1 MFRGETFFEKKVSPH
16 PTQKTLNWVN
26 MNFDLANCTIC
37 PRKCGVDRTKSAG
50 YCGASDK
57 IEVSKVMLHRWEEPC
72 ISGSDENRGSGSVSG
87 GSGAVFFTHCPLGC
101 VYCQNRDISRRSC
114 TGTVY
119 TIRELAEIFVK
130 LQNDGA
136 YNLNLVSPT
145 QYTPQIIEA
154 VKLARNGGFTLPVV
168 WNTGGYELPETIEA
182 LAGTVDIFLTDF
194 KYASPETA
202 ELYSAAEDYPEIA
215 AQSLAEMHRIT
226 GKCTFDENGMMTRG
240 VIVRH
245 LILPGHRADSVAVL
259 RKIAE
264 ILPVENIR
272 LSLMAQYTPE
282 FLPEDAADKCKKI
295 RRRITSFEYNAVL
308 DEAKRLGFDGYSQ
321 ERTSATKKYTPD
333 F

>member
-1 MFRGETFFEKKVSPH
+1 
-16 PTQKTLNWVN
+16 
-26 MNFDLANCTIC
+26 MNQVLTNCTVC
-37 PRKCGVDRTKSAG
+37 PRKCGIDRTKAAG

-72 ISGSDENRGSGSVSG
+72 VSGTDENR

-119 TIRELAEIFVK
+119 TVGGLAEIFMK

-136 YNLNLVSPT
+136 YNINLVSPT
-145 QYTPQIIEA
+145 HYTPQIIEA
-154 VKLARNGGFTLPVV
+154 VKLARQNGLNLPVV
-168 WNTGGYELPETIEA
+168 WNTGGYELPETVEA
-182 LAGTVDIFLTDF
+182 LSETVDIFLTDF

-202 ELYSAAEDYPEIA
+202 KLYSAAEDYPEIA
-215 AQSLAEMHRIT
+215 AKSLVKMYETAGQCM
-226 GKCTFDENGMMTRG
+226 FDDSGMMTRG

-245 LILPGHRADSVAVL
+245 LILPGHRADSIAVL
-259 RKIAE
+259 QKIAE

-282 FLPEDAADKCKKI
+282 FLEDSSDRYKKI

-308 DEAKRLGFDGYSQ
+308 DESERLGFDGWSQ

>member
-1 MFRGETFFEKKVSPH
+1 MSLSL
-16 PTQKTLNWVN
+16 Q
-26 MNFDLANCTIC
+26 NCTVC
-37 PRKCGVDRTKSAG
+37 PRKCGIDRTKSAG

-72 ISGSDENRGSGSVSG
+72 ISGTDEKR

-101 VYCQNRDISRRSC
+101 IYCQNRDISRRAC
-114 TGTVY
+114 TGTAY
-119 TIRELAEIFVK
+119 TVRELAEIFVK

-136 YNLNLVSPT
+136 YNINLVSPT

-154 VKLARNGGFTLPVV
+154 VRLAKADGLTLPVV
-168 WNTGGYELPETIEA
+168 WNTGGYELPETVEA
-182 LAGTVDIFLTDF
+182 LAETVDIFLTDF
-194 KYASPETA
+194 KYASPEA
-202 ELYSAAEDYPEIA
+202 AKFCSAAEDYPEIA
-215 AQSLAEMHRIT
+215 AESLAKMYENV
-226 GKCTFDENGMMTRG
+226 GACTFDENGMMTRG

-245 LILPGHRADSVAVL
+245 LILPGHRADSIAVL

-282 FLPEDAADKCKKI
+282 FLPDAAEEPVDKYKKL

-308 DEAKRLGFDGYSQ
+308 DESDRLGFDGYSQ

>member
-1 MFRGETFFEKKVSPH
+1 MDFNLT
-16 PTQKTLNWVN
+16 
-26 MNFDLANCTIC
+26 NCTVC
-37 PRKCGVDRTKSAG
+37 PRKCGIDRTKSAG

-57 IEVSKVMLHRWEEPC
+57 IEVSKVMLHHWEEPC
-72 ISGSDENRGSGSVSG
+72 ISGFDEKR

-119 TIRELAEIFVK
+119 SIRELADIFLG
-130 LQNDGA
+130 LQRDGA
-136 YNLNLVSPT
+136 YNINLVSPT
-145 QYTPQIIEA
+145 QYTPQIIDA
-154 VKLARNGGFTLPVV
+154 VKIAREDGLNLPVV
-168 WNTGGYELPETIEA
+168 WNTGGYELPETVEA

-202 ELYSAAEDYPEIA
+202 KLYSHAEDYPETA
-215 AQSLAEMHRIT
+215 AASLIKMYGLV
-226 GKCTFDENGMMTRG
+226 GKCTFDDAGMMTRG

-245 LILPGHRADSVAVL
+245 LILPGHRADSIAVL

-264 ILPVENIR
+264 ILPVENLR

-282 FLPEDAADKCKKI
+282 FLEEPSAADMPDRYKKI
-295 RRRITSFEYNAVL
+295 RRRITSFEYQAVL
-308 DEAKRLGFDGYSQ
+308 DESERLGFDGWSQ

>member
-1 MFRGETFFEKKVSPH
+1 MSLSL
-16 PTQKTLNWVN
+16 Q
-26 MNFDLANCTIC
+26 NCTVC
-37 PRKCGVDRTKSAG
+37 PRKCGIDRTKSAG
-50 YCGASDK
+50 YCGASDR
-57 IEVSKVMLHRWEEPC
+57 IEVSKVMLHQWEEPC
-72 ISGSDENRGSGSVSG
+72 ISGTDPNR

-101 VYCQNRDISRRSC
+101 IYCQNKDISRRTC

-119 TIRELAEIFVK
+119 TVRELAEIFVK
-130 LQNDGA
+130 LQSDGA
-136 YNLNLVSPT
+136 YNINLVSPT

-154 VKLARNGGFTLPVV
+154 VRLAKSEGLTLPIV
-168 WNTGGYELPETIEA
+168 WNTGGYELPETVEA

-202 ELYSAAEDYPEIA
+202 KLYSASEDYPEMA
-215 AQSLAEMHRIT
+215 AQSLAKMYET
-226 GKCTFDENGMMTRG
+226 VGECVFDENSMMTRG
-240 VIVRH
+240 IILRH
-245 LILPGHRADSVAVL
+245 LILPGHRADSIAVL

-282 FLPEDAADKCKKI
+282 FLPPASAETEEYKKI
-295 RRRITSFEYNAVL
+295 RRRITSFEYKAVL
-308 DEAKRLGFDGYSQ
+308 DESERLGFDGYSQ

>member
-1 MFRGETFFEKKVSPH
+1 MDFNLT
-16 PTQKTLNWVN
+16 
-26 MNFDLANCTIC
+26 NCTVC
-37 PRKCGVDRTKSAG
+37 PRKCGIDRTKSPG

-57 IEVSKVMLHRWEEPC
+57 IEVSKVMLHHWEEPC
-72 ISGSDENRGSGSVSG
+72 ISGTNSQR

-119 TIRELAEIFVK
+119 SVQELAEIFVK
-130 LQNDGA
+130 LQTDGA
-136 YNLNLVSPT
+136 YNINLVSPT
-145 QYTPQIIEA
+145 QYTPQILEA
-154 VKLARNGGFTLPVV
+154 VRLAKEGGLHLPVV
-168 WNTGGYELPETIEA
+168 WNTGGYELPETVRA

-202 ELYSAAEDYPEIA
+202 ELYSSAEDYPPA
-215 AQSLAEMHRIT
+215 AAESLAAMYAVT
-226 GKCTFDENGMMTRG
+226 GKCAFDEHGMMMRG

-245 LILPGHRADSVAVL
+245 LILPGHRADSTAVL

-282 FLPEDAADKCKKI
+282 FLEDSSDRFRKI

-308 DEAKRLGFDGYSQ
+308 DESKRLGFDGWSQ

>member
-1 MFRGETFFEKKVSPH
+1 
-16 PTQKTLNWVN
+16 
-26 MNFDLANCTIC
+26 MNQVLQNCTIC
-37 PRKCGVDRTKSAG
+37 PRKCGIDRTKSAG
-50 YCGASDK
+50 YCGASDQ

-72 ISGSDENRGSGSVSG
+72 ISGTDESR

-114 TGTVY
+114 VGTVY
-119 TIRELAEIFVK
+119 TVSGLAEVF
-130 LQNDGA
+130 LQLQRDGA
-136 YNLNLVSPT
+136 YNINLVSPT

-154 VKLARNGGFTLPVV
+154 VRLAKADRLTLPVV
-168 WNTGGYELPETIEA
+168 WNTGGYELPETVE
-182 LAGTVDIFLTDF
+182 LLRGTVDVFLTDF

-202 ELYSAAEDYPEIA
+202 KLYSAAEDYPATA
-215 AQSLAEMHRIT
+215 AQSLAKMYELT
-226 GKCTFDENGMMTRG
+226 GACEFDDAGMMTRG
-240 VIVRH
+240 IIVRH

-264 ILPVENIR
+264 TVPVGNIR

-282 FLPEDAADKCKKI
+282 FLPEDPVEKYKKI
-295 RRRITSFEYNAVL
+295 RRRITSFEYSAVL
-308 DEAKRLGFDGYSQ
+308 DESERLGFEGYSQ

>member
-1 MFRGETFFEKKVSPH
+1 MNM
-16 PTQKTLNWVN
+16 TQVLT
-26 MNFDLANCTIC
+26 NCTVC
-37 PRKCGVDRTKSAG
+37 PRKCGVNRTEAVG

-57 IEVSKVMLHRWEEPC
+57 VEVSKVMLHRWEEPC
-72 ISGSDENRGSGSVSG
+72 ISGTDKNR

-101 VYCQNRDISRRSC
+101 IYCQNRDISRRSC

-119 TIRELAEIFVK
+119 TVGELAEVFRK
-130 LQNDGA
+130 LQTDGA
-136 YNLNLVSPT
+136 YNINLVSPT

-154 VKLARNGGFTLPVV
+154 VRLAKSDGLTLPVV
-168 WNTGGYELPETIEA
+168 WNTGGYELPETIRE
-182 LAGTVDIFLTDF
+182 LSETVDVFLTDF

-202 ELYSAAEDYPEIA
+202 KLYSAAEDYPEIA
-215 AQSLAEMHRIT
+215 AASLAEMHKIT

-240 VIVRH
+240 IIVRH
-245 LILPGHRADSVAVL
+245 LILPGHRTDSIAVL
-259 RKIAE
+259 QKIAE

-282 FLPEDAADKCKKI
+282 FLPDEPVEKYKKI

-308 DEAKRLGFDGYSQ
+308 DESERLGFDGYSQ

>member
-1 MFRGETFFEKKVSPH
+1 MNI
-16 PTQKTLNWVN
+16 TQVLQ
-26 MNFDLANCTIC
+26 NCTVC
-37 PRKCGVDRTKSAG
+37 PRKCGIDRTKSVG

-72 ISGSDENRGSGSVSG
+72 ISGTDPNR

-101 VYCQNRDISRRSC
+101 IYCQNRDISRRTC

-119 TIRELAEIFVK
+119 SVPELAEIFVK
-130 LQNDGA
+130 LQADGA

-154 VKLARNGGFTLPVV
+154 VQLAKANGLTLPVV
-168 WNTGGYELPETIEA
+168 WNTGGYELPETVRA
-182 LAGTVDIFLTDF
+182 LSGTVDIFLTDF
-194 KYASPETA
+194 KYASTETA
-202 ELYSAAEDYPEIA
+202 EQYSSAEDYPETA
-215 AQSLAEMHRIT
+215 ARSLAEMYKT
-226 GKCTFDENGMMTRG
+226 VGECTFDGDGMMMRG

-264 ILPVENIR
+264 ILPVENLR

-282 FLPEDAADKCKKI
+282 FLENDPSEKYRKI

-308 DEAKRLGFDGYSQ
+308 DESERLGFDGWSQ

>member
-1 MFRGETFFEKKVSPH
+1 
-16 PTQKTLNWVN
+16 
-26 MNFDLANCTIC
+26 MNLSLTNCTIC
-37 PRKCGVDRTKSAG
+37 PRKCGIDRTKSAG

-72 ISGSDENRGSGSVSG
+72 ISGMDETR

-119 TIRELAEIFVK
+119 SVRELADTFLG
-130 LQNDGA
+130 LQRDGA
-136 YNLNLVSPT
+136 YNINLVSPT

-154 VKLARNGGFTLPVV
+154 VKIARSDGLNLPVV
-168 WNTGGYELPETIEA
+168 WNTGGYELPETVES

-202 ELYSAAEDYPEIA
+202 KLYSAAEDYPEIA
-215 AQSLAEMHRIT
+215 ARSLAEMHRIT
-226 GKCTFDENGMMTRG
+226 GNCTFDEDGMMTRG

-245 LILPGHRADSVAVL
+245 LVLPGHRADSIAVL

-264 ILPVENIR
+264 ILPVENIK

-282 FLPEDAADKCKKI
+282 FLEDLSDTDTSDKFKKI
-295 RRRITSFEYNAVL
+295 RRRITSFEYQAVL
-308 DEAKRLGFDGYSQ
+308 DESERLGFDGYSQ

>member
-1 MFRGETFFEKKVSPH
+1 MSISLT
-16 PTQKTLNWVN
+16 
-26 MNFDLANCTIC
+26 NCTVC
-37 PRKCGVDRTKSAG
+37 PRKCGVNRTESAG

-57 IEVSKVMLHRWEEPC
+57 IEVSKIMLHRWEEPC
-72 ISGSDENRGSGSVSG
+72 ISGTDEKR

-114 TGTVY
+114 SGTVY
-119 TIRELAEIFVK
+119 TAAGLAEVFLK
-130 LQNDGA
+130 MQRNGA
-136 YNLNLVSPT
+136 YNINLVSPT

-154 VKLARNGGFTLPVV
+154 VKLAKAGGLTLPVV
-168 WNTGGYELPETIEA
+168 WNTGGYELPETIRE
-182 LAGTVDIFLTDF
+182 LAATVDVFLTDF

-202 ELYSAAEDYPEIA
+202 ELYSAAKDYPGIA
-215 AQSLAEMHRIT
+215 ALSLAEMHKIT
-226 GKCTFDENGMMTRG
+226 GNCEFDGNGMMTRG
-240 VIVRH
+240 IIVRH
-245 LILPGHRADSVAVL
+245 LILPGHRADSVDVL

-264 ILPVENIR
+264 TLPVENIR

-282 FLPEDAADKCKKI
+282 FLENDPVGKYKKI
-295 RRRITSFEYNAVL
+295 RRRITSFEYTAVL

>member
-1 MFRGETFFEKKVSPH
+1 MSLSL
-16 PTQKTLNWVN
+16 Q
-26 MNFDLANCTIC
+26 NCTVC
-37 PRKCGVDRTKSAG
+37 PRKCGIDRTKSAG
-50 YCGASDK
+50 YCGASDR
-57 IEVSKVMLHRWEEPC
+57 IEVSKVMLHQWEEPC
-72 ISGSDENRGSGSVSG
+72 ISGTGSGSG

-101 VYCQNRDISRRSC
+101 IYCQNKDISRRTC

-119 TIRELAEIFVK
+119 TVRELAEIFVK
-130 LQNDGA
+130 LQSDGA
-136 YNLNLVSPT
+136 YNINLVSPT

-154 VKLARNGGFTLPVV
+154 ANIARQNGLTLPVV
-168 WNTGGYELPETIEA
+168 WNTGGYELPETVEA

-202 ELYSAAEDYPEIA
+202 KFCSAAEDYPEIA
-215 AQSLAEMHRIT
+215 AESLVKMYENVGA
-226 GKCTFDENGMMTRG
+226 CTFDENGMMTRG

-245 LILPGHRADSVAVL
+245 LILPGHRADSIAVL

-282 FLPEDAADKCKKI
+282 FLPDAAEDAVDKYKKL

-308 DEAKRLGFDGYSQ
+308 DESERLGFDGYSQ

>member
-1 MFRGETFFEKKVSPH
+1 
-16 PTQKTLNWVN
+16 
-26 MNFDLANCTIC
+26 MNQVLQNCTIC
-37 PRKCGVDRTKSAG
+37 PRKCGIDRTKSAG
-50 YCGASDK
+50 YCGASDQ

-72 ISGSDENRGSGSVSG
+72 ISGTDESR

-114 TGTVY
+114 SGTVY
-119 TIRELAEIFVK
+119 TVSGLAEIF
-130 LQNDGA
+130 LQLQRDGA
-136 YNLNLVSPT
+136 YNINLVSPT

-154 VKLARNGGFTLPVV
+154 VRLAKADGLTLPVV
-168 WNTGGYELPETIEA
+168 WNTGGYELPETVE
-182 LAGTVDIFLTDF
+182 LLRGTVDVFLTDF

-202 ELYSAAEDYPEIA
+202 KLYSAAEDYPEIA
-215 AQSLAEMHRIT
+215 AQSLAKMHELT
-226 GKCTFDENGMMTRG
+226 GTCEFDDAGMMTRG
-240 VIVRH
+240 LIVRH

-264 ILPVENIR
+264 TVPVENIR

-282 FLPEDAADKCKKI
+282 FLPEDPVEKYKKI

-308 DEAKRLGFDGYSQ
+308 DESDRLGFDGYSQ